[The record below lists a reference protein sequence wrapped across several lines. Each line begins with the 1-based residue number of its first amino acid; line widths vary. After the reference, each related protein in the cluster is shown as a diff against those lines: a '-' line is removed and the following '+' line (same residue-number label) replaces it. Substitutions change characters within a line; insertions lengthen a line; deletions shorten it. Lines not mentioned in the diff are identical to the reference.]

1 MLRSIQKLEGIR
13 ILAANQEVGT
23 VEEAYFDDGKW
34 VVRYLVVDTG
44 GWLGGR
50 RVLISPY
57 AVQEID
63 WQNRALWVN
72 LSRDEVE
79 GSPGIDTDKP
89 VSRQQEAEYHRYYGY
104 PEYWP
109 SATFWAWG
117 AMPVISAPDPQ
128 IREEMETRRR
138 AETKRAGA
146 DAHLRSSR
154 AVKGYRIE
162 A

>member
-63 WQNRALWVN
+63 WQNQSGN
-72 LSRDEVE
+72 
-79 GSPGIDTDKP
+79 
-89 VSRQQEAEYHRYYGY
+89 
-104 PEYWP
+104 
-109 SATFWAWG
+109 
-117 AMPVISAPDPQ
+117 
-128 IREEMETRRR
+128 
-138 AETKRAGA
+138 
-146 DAHLRSSR
+146 
-154 AVKGYRIE
+154 
-162 A
+162 